1 MRPDPVRPLRQ
12 IYTRELQ
19 MLLRLARDDA
29 TRHIR
34 HHFQQNSAVDVE
46 KIREILAK
54 LLQDRFIPASNP
66 VIRRLTHLA
75 YARGVDWTTS
85 SIDTGARIA
94 GTPVALSI
102 GFDLVDQKAVDNLAA
117 VQLSDL
123 EGITAEMSNR
133 IVRTLA
139 DADKQGAGVTKISK
153 LIAADFQ
160 ELGIARIERITRTSL
175 NWAYNEAAWSRI
187 QKYAP
192 YKEWIQTND
201 EKTRPGHREM
211 KGIVIPVEDLFHVP
225 AFLPTPTAKKKVP
238 SADLLFPGDK
248 SHNPPLAQIINCRC
262 TVAPRFRKP

>member
-29 TRHIR
+29 TLQIR
-34 HHFQQNSAVDVE
+34 NHFQRNTEIDVDQVRAVLE
-46 KIREILAK
+46 KVLRDKFLRSS
-54 LLQDRFIPASNP
+54 DP

-75 YARGVDWTTS
+75 YSRGVDWTTAA
-85 SIDTGARIA
+85 IDTGARIA
-94 GTPVALSI
+94 GTPVALAI
-102 GFDLVDQKAVDNLAA
+102 GFDLVDQKAVENLAA
-117 VQLSDL
+117 LQLSDL
-123 EGITAEMSNR
+123 EGITAEMSTR

-139 DADKQGAGVTKISK
+139 DADKQGAGVTRITKM
-153 LIAADFQ
+153 IAADFQ

-175 NWAYNEAAWSRI
+175 NGAYNEAAWTRI

-201 EKTRPGHREM
+201 ERTRPGHREM
-211 KGIVIPVEDLFHVP
+211 KGVVIPVEDLFHVP
-225 AFLPTPTAKKKVP
+225 AFLPTPKAKKKVP
-238 SADLLFPGDK
+238 EAFLLFPGDK
-248 SHNPPLAQIINCRC
+248 SQNPPLAQIINCRC